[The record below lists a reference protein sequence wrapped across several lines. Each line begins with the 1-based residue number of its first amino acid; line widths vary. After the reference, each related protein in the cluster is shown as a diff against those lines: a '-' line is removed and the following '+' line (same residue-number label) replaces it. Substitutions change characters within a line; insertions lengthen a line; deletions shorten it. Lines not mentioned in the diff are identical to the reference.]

1 MIAALNEW
9 LRKQLRATPYDPGS
23 DPVVQHLRELRAE
36 AIREQRESRHRQRE
50 ARLNP
55 IAQAAWPEN
64 GKDDT
69 P

>member
-1 MIAALNEW
+1 MIAAINEW
-9 LRKQLRATPYDPGS
+9 LREKLRATPYDPGS

-36 AIREQRESRHRQRE
+36 AIREQRASQYRQRA

-55 IAQAAWPEN
+55 IAAAAWPERPE
-64 GKDDT
+64 DDA